1 MHAAC
6 QQSAPCLPACPRP
19 FISLRITSLAWRHER
34 PVQGS
39 TAALHAAAMASSNKR
54 GLTPCHSAQVV
65 LLPIAAG
72 AWLNRAFPAA
82 VQSAAPF
89 APLVA
94 VACTVAVCASVLACN
109 AAAVSA
115 AGPALLGAIAALHMG
130 GFGLGYA
137 VSRAVGIPER
147 QVGSRN
153 L

>member
-1 MHAAC
+1 MAAC
-6 QQSAPCLPACPRP
+6 
-19 FISLRITSLAWRHER
+19 ISLAITFRLTSLAWLHER

-39 TAALHAAAMASSNKR
+39 TAALHAIVV
-54 GLTPCHSAQVV
+54 TPITSAGHTQCHTTQVV

-82 VQSAAPF
+82 VQRAAPF

-94 VACTVAVCASVLACN
+94 VACTVAVCASVLARN
-109 AAAVSA
+109 AAAVTA
-115 AGPALLGAIAALHMG
+115 AGPALLGAIAALHIG

-137 VSRAVGIPER
+137 VSRAAGIPER
-147 QVGSRN
+147 QVGPRK